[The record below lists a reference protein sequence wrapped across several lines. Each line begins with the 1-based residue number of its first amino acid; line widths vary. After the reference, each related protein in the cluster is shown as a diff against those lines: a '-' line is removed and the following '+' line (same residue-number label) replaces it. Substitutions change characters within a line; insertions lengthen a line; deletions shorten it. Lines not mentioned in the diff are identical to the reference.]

1 MLDPT
6 STIVGAAFATLAWTA
21 LSMLLASRKDRKA
34 REKLRQFAEMQRC
47 IFDVQ
52 DAVADVTMDPP
63 INPVHRQTAIRDLDD
78 LRRDRDRAAAAYL
91 EG

>member
-1 MLDPT
+1 MLEFIAGLGAG
-6 STIVGAAFATLAWTA
+6 TIAWAA
-21 LSMLLASRKDRKA
+21 LSFALASRKDRRA
-34 REKLRQFAEMQRC
+34 REKRRQFAEMQRA
-47 IFDVQ
+47 IIDVQ

-78 LRRDRDRAAAAYL
+78 LRRDRNRAAAAYL